1 MIKYSYKIVLIQKT
15 CTIQPQGSEDNTSSN
30 NESGK
35 DSSNSSSNR
44 SSNSNNIASDYGSYN
59 DEPDFWNEINFSL
72 CSNSKSCTKN
82 PIVANTSDC
91 SENEEDEGTVVTD
104 DDDTKNNSTVSL
116 LSNGLNKNCRKNRS
130 SSSTSSMESIYNSEI
145 ESLQCY
151 DGDIDEDHIQNMEK
165 QSCTCVN
172 LVDRK
177 IFCSCRLLNLS
188 NVESS
193 SSSKKDEK
201 LKNSRKNN
209 TNKNVPRVPRQRQ
222 SIKKHRNSLKQ
233 PQLQQQFSRSA
244 VGGSKYLLSCHPTL
258 EPSDLIFES
267 RFESGNLAKAV
278 KITPTYYEL
287 YLRPDM
293 YTNRHTQWFYF
304 RVKNTKKN
312 CVYR

>member
-1 MIKYSYKIVLIQKT
+1 MFSYEKKNK
-15 CTIQPQGSEDNTSSN
+15 CTIPPQGSEDNTSSN

-35 DSSNSSSNR
+35 DSSHSSSHR
-44 SSNSNNIASDYGSYN
+44 SSNSNNNTSNSDYGSYN

-72 CSNSKSCTKN
+72 CSNSKSCTKK
-82 PIVANTSDC
+82 PVVANTSDC
-91 SENEEDEGTVVTD
+91 SENEEDEGTITD
-104 DDDTKNNSTVSL
+104 DEDNKNNSTVSS
-116 LSNGLNKNCRKNRS
+116 SNGLNSHCRS
-130 SSSTSSMESIYNSEI
+130 SSSTSSMESIYNSEV
-145 ESLQCY
+145 EPMHCY
-151 DGDIDEDHIQNMEK
+151 DGDIDEDHLQNKDK

-177 IFCSCRLLNLS
+177 IFCSCRLLNL
-188 NVESS
+188 NQVE
-193 SSSKKDEK
+193 SSKKDAK
-201 LKNSRKNN
+201 SRNNKNK
-209 TNKNVPRVPRQRQ
+209 TNKTVPRVPRQRQ
-222 SIKKHRNSLKQ
+222 SNKKHRKSLQQQQ
-233 PQLQQQFSRSA
+233 PYLKQQFSRSA